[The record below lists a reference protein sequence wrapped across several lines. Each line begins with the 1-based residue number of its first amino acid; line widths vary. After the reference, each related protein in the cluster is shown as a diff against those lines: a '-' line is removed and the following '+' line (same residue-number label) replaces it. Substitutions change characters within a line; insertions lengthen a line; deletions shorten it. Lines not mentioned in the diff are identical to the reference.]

1 MKIEND
7 ISLLKKKY
15 LFFKNS
21 KKQLDLTRGRPSSEQ
36 LDLSA
41 NLENILKGD
50 FFQDKVDIRN
60 YGLLEGLPSARKL
73 AGWILNS
80 DPKNILVNGT
90 SSLTLL
96 GHYLQS
102 LIFHGDGKIPWKDLK
117 KISFLCPV
125 PGYDRHFSMLEK
137 LGIKMIPVPLTG
149 NGPDL
154 ELIKNLLETDETIK
168 GILCVPKHSNPTG
181 ETYSQEVIEELAKI
195 KKEDFKIIFDNA
207 YAVHDFSKSKK
218 LPNIEQT
225 FIKNNSHKSL
235 VMLGSTSKISL
246 AGSGLAFMS
255 LSPENMSNFIDY
267 FSKFSLGS
275 DKVNQA
281 RHVRIFN
288 SKKALSEHMN
298 KLAEI
303 IKPKFDLV
311 QEKLSTLP
319 TGLAKWTK
327 PTGGYFISFDSL
339 SGRASKIHKLCNEAG
354 LKLTPLG
361 ATFPYGK
368 DLDDK
373 NIRLAPTQVELDE
386 LEDAMELFCICVL
399 LAEAN

>member
-36 LDLSA
+36 LDLSG
-41 NLENILKGD
+41 NMENILKGD

-102 LIFHGDGKIPWKDLK
+102 LIFHGDGKIPWKDLR

-298 KLAEI
+298 KLAKI

-339 SGRASKIHKLCNEAG
+339 SGKASKIHKLCNEAG

>member
-36 LDLSA
+36 LDLSG
-41 NLENILKGD
+41 NMEKILKGD

-102 LIFHGDGKIPWKDLK
+102 LIFHGDGKIPWKDLR

-235 VMLGSTSKISL
+235 VMLGSTSKITL

-298 KLAEI
+298 KLAKI

>member
-50 FFQDKVDIRN
+50 FFQDKVDTRN

-102 LIFHGDGKIPWKDLK
+102 LIFHGDGKIPWKDLR

-298 KLAEI
+298 KLAKI

-339 SGRASKIHKLCNEAG
+339 SGKASKIHKLCNEAG